1 MQFDGAAFNKHGF
14 KRLNAE
20 AVQRRRTVEHDRVI
34 FNDNLE
40 HIPYLSADAFHHAL
54 CALNV
59 MGKAIFHELLHH
71 EGFKELKRHFLR
83 QAALVHFE
91 FRADDDNAAAGIV
104 YALAQKVLAE
114 AALLAA

>member
-1 MQFDGAAFNKHGF
+1 MNSHLVAVKVRVECGAYERMQFDSTAFNKHGF

-20 AVQRRRTVEHDRVI
+20 AVQRRRAVEHDRVI

-40 HIPYLSADAFHHAL
+40 HIPYLGADAFHHAL

-71 EGFKELKRHFLR
+71 EGFK
-83 QAALVHFE
+83 
-91 FRADDDNAAAGIV
+91 
-104 YALAQKVLAE
+104 
-114 AALLAA
+114 